1 MRLTTQL
8 TIVICVGIAGMV
20 SMVAFLSAAGWSE
33 GGIAG
38 MVTGIGSVVTGLI
51 VAVRAQAKTQEQ
63 LTQQDEQLATIAHQT
78 NGLSSEEREDIARRA
93 AAAALTA
100 YREQEGNR

>member
-1 MRLTTQL
+1 MKLTTQL

-20 SMVAFLSAAGWSE
+20 AMVAFLSSAGWSE

-51 VAVRAQAKTQEQ
+51 VTIRAQTKTQEQ
-63 LTQQDEQLATIAHQT
+63 LTQQDQQLATIEKNT
-78 NGLSSEEREDIARRA
+78 NGLSAQERQDIAERA
-93 AAAALTA
+93 AAAAIAALQKK
-100 YREQEGNR
+100 EIH

>member
-1 MRLTTQL
+1 MKLNTQL

-20 SMVAFLSAAGWSE
+20 AMVAFLSAAGWSE

-51 VAVRAQAKTQEQ
+51 VAIRNQNKTSET
-63 LTQQDEQLATIAHQT
+63 LADQDVKLDQVVHQT
-78 NGLSSEEREDIARRA
+78 NGLSAAERKTIIAEALEEHERRRG
-93 AAAALTA
+93 L
-100 YREQEGNR
+100 R

>member
-1 MRLTTQL
+1 MKLTTQL
-8 TIVICVGIAGMV
+8 TIVICAGIAGMV
-20 SMVAFLSAAGWSE
+20 AMVAFLSAAGWSE

-63 LTQQDEQLATIAHQT
+63 LVRQDEQLAVIEQNT
-78 NGLSSEEREDIARRA
+78 NGRLESRDRRIAELEEMVRR
-93 AAAALTA
+93 L
-100 YREQEGNR
+100 GGMP

>member
-1 MRLTTQL
+1 MKLTTQL

-20 SMVAFLSAAGWSE
+20 AMVAFLSSAGWSE

-51 VAVRAQAKTQEQ
+51 VAIRNQNKTQET
-63 LTQQDEQLATIAHQT
+63 LQDQNEVLDQVVHQT
-78 NGLSSEEREDIARRA
+78 NGQLSARDERIAELENQVRR
-93 AAAALTA
+93 L
-100 YREQEGNR
+100 GGKL